1 MKIVFAVIGIA
12 AFGSAAWLAAA
23 RFFRR
28 DDGGSSAPVRLGA
41 KTIALLFGAALASRV
56 VLLLFCWGAAHLSG
70 TGQPLAETWSRWD
83 ALQYLRIA
91 TQGYY
96 DAADG
101 WIRIV
106 FFPLY
111 PAAVRLANFVL
122 GHEHIAAL
130 AVSWLCL
137 GGACVFLY
145 KLVLLDADAAAA
157 RRAVKFLLLFP
168 VTVFLGAPFSESMF
182 LLLSLACVYL
192 ARTGRFVAACAL
204 GGLAALARSVGVLLA
219 VPVLLEMLSDCG
231 LTPGG
236 WKQRGADAVR
246 RFFCRAPALLLIP
259 LGTAAYLLMNHVLTG
274 DALLFLQMQSE
285 KWSQSFGS
293 FANTLDVTWSTLTG
307 GDYMLRDKLL
317 LWGSQ
322 LIVLLTG
329 ALTLPVMARKL
340 RVSYSLFAIVYVYV
354 IFAPTWLLSGF
365 RYYMGLWLLYP
376 ALAFAARRH
385 WLDTALTVAF
395 ALLAP
400 VYAYAFSMG
409 WLVF

>member
-1 MKIVFAVIGIA
+1 MKIFFTIIEIA
-12 AFGSAAWLAAA
+12 AFGSAIALAAA

-28 DDGGSSAPVRLGA
+28 DDGGSAAPVRLGA
-41 KTIALLFGAALASRV
+41 KTTALLFGAALVSRA
-56 VLLLFCWGAAHLSG
+56 VLLLLCWGGTHLSG
-70 TGQPLAETWSRWD
+70 FSRPLAETWSRWD

-111 PAAVRLANFVL
+111 PAAVRLLNIVI

-137 GGACVFLY
+137 SGACVFLY
-145 KLVLLDADAAAA
+145 KLALLDADAAAA
-157 RRAVKFLLLFP
+157 RRAVRFLLLFP
-168 VTVFLGAPFSESMF
+168 VAVFLGAPFSESMF
-182 LLLSLACVYL
+182 LLLSLACVYH

-204 GGLAALARSVGVLLA
+204 GGLAALTRSVGVLLA
-219 VPVLLEMLSDCG
+219 VPVLLEMLGAYG

-236 WKQRGADAVR
+236 WKRRGADAVR
-246 RFFCRAPALLLIP
+246 QFFYRAPALLLIP
-259 LGTAAYLLMNHVLTG
+259 LGTAAYLVMNHALTG
-274 DALLFLQMQSE
+274 DALLFLRMQSE

-293 FANTLDVTWSTLTG
+293 YSNTLDVTWSTLTG
-307 GDYMLRDKLL
+307 GDYILRDKLL

-322 LIVLLTG
+322 LVVLLAG
-329 ALTLPVMARKL
+329 ALALPAMARKL

-354 IFAPTWLLSGF
+354 VFAPTWLLSGF
-365 RYYMGLWLLYP
+365 RYYMGLWVLYP
-376 ALAFAARRH
+376 ALAFAVRRK
-385 WLDTALTVAF
+385 WLDTALTVLF

>member
-1 MKIVFAVIGIA
+1 MKIIFAIIEIA
-12 AFGSAAWLAAA
+12 AFGSATWLAAA

-28 DDGGSSAPVRLGA
+28 DDGGSATPVRLGA
-41 KTIALLFGAALASRV
+41 KTTAFLFAAALASRI
-56 VLLLFCWGAAHLSG
+56 VLLLLCWGAANLSG
-70 TGQPLAETWSRWD
+70 SGQPLAETWSRWD

-111 PAAVRLANFVL
+111 PSAVRLLNLFI

-182 LLLSLACVYL
+182 LLLSLACVYF
-192 ARTGRFVAACAL
+192 ARTGRFLAACAL
-204 GGLAALARSVGVLLA
+204 GGLAALTRSVGVLLA
-219 VPVLLEMLSDCG
+219 VPVLLEMLGAYG
-231 LTPGG
+231 LTPKG
-236 WKQRGADAVR
+236 WNRRGADSVR
-246 RFFCRAPALLLIP
+246 RFLYRAPALLLIP
-259 LGTAAYLLMNHVLTG
+259 LGTAAYLVMNHALTG

-293 FANTLDVTWSTLTG
+293 YANTLGVTWSTLTG
-307 GDYMLRDKLL
+307 GDYILRDKLL

-322 LIVLLTG
+322 LIVLLAG
-329 ALTLPVMARKL
+329 ALALPAMARKL
-340 RVSYSLFAIVYVYV
+340 RVSYSLFAIAYVYV

-365 RYYMGLWLLYP
+365 RYYMGLWVLYP
-376 ALAFAARRH
+376 ALALAARRE
-385 WLDTALTVAF
+385 WLDSALTVLF